1 MSHVSYACSFSIISS
16 SEYDQRVAFE
26 FGSSLPAHTHKILSL
41 GTEIAAV
48 AAAAVEQIR
57 ARQLNFTVCGLCRG
71 AYNII
76 IIYYI
81 VLSRL
86 ASDFVAAACDIVNVV
101 GVEKG
106 SQPYSVPASHIQ

>member
-48 AAAAVEQIR
+48 AAAAAVEQIR

-81 VLSRL
+81 VQSRL
-86 ASDFVAAACDIVNVV
+86 ASDFVNVV

-106 SQPYSVPASHIQ
+106 SQPYSVSQ